1 MDAEPVVF
9 VVDDDP
15 SVLKALTR
23 LLGGEGF
30 HTMPFAS
37 PVQFLRD
44 HDPDVPG
51 CIILD
56 FAMPGFN
63 GLELQKHLGRIAE
76 RQPIIFVSGQ
86 SDIPIS
92 VSAMKGGAADFLTKP
107 VDAALL
113 IPAVRSAL
121 RRSALARQRHAEGE
135 LLQGRFA
142 ALTSRERA
150 VFERVVEGRLNK
162 QIAGELGIAEKTVK
176 VHRGH
181 VMEKMQARSI
191 AELVQMAGRL
201 DALKGKAGESK

>member
-1 MDAEPVVF
+1 MDAESVVF

-23 LLGGEGF
+23 LLSGEGF
-30 HTMPFAS
+30 RTRPFAS
-37 PVQFLRD
+37 PAQFLRD

-63 GLELQKHLGRIAE
+63 GLELQKHLGGIAE

-107 VDAALL
+107 VDAAVL

-121 RRSALARQRHAEGE
+121 RRSAVARERHAESE
-135 LLQGRFA
+135 LLQARFS
-142 ALTSRERA
+142 ALTSRERS
-150 VFERVVEGRLNK
+150 VFELVVKGRLNK
-162 QIAGELGIAEKTVK
+162 QIAGDLGIAEKTVK

-181 VMEKMQARSI
+181 VMGKMRAQTV
-191 AELVQMAGRL
+191 AELVQMGGRL
-201 DALKGKAGESK
+201 DALKAAAGESI

>member
-23 LLGGEGF
+23 LLSGEGF
-30 HTMPFAS
+30 QTRPFAS
-37 PVQFLRD
+37 ALQFLRA

-63 GLELQKHLGRIAE
+63 GLELQKQLGRIAE

-113 IPAVRSAL
+113 IPAVQSAL
-121 RRSALARQRHAEGE
+121 RRSALARERHAEGE
-135 LLQGRFA
+135 LLRERFS

-150 VFERVVEGRLNK
+150 VFELVVKGRLNK
-162 QIAGELGIAEKTVK
+162 QIAADLGIAEKTVK

-181 VMEKMQARSI
+181 VMDKMQVRSI

-201 DALKGKAGESK
+201 DAFKGTAGESK

>member
-1 MDAEPVVF
+1 MDAQPVVF
-9 VVDDDP
+9 IVDDDP

-23 LLGGEGF
+23 LLSGEGF
-30 HTMPFAS
+30 KTRPYAS
-37 PVQFLRD
+37 PAQFLRD
-44 HDPDVPG
+44 HDSDVPG

-107 VDAALL
+107 IDAALL
-113 IPAVRSAL
+113 IPAIRSAL
-121 RRSALARQRHAEGE
+121 RRSVIARERHAESE
-135 LLQGRFA
+135 LLQERFS
-142 ALTSRERA
+142 ALTLRERS
-150 VFERVVEGRLNK
+150 VFELVVKGRLNK
-162 QIAGELGIAEKTVK
+162 QIAGDLGIAEKTVK

-181 VMEKMQARSI
+181 VMDKMRARSV
-191 AELVQMAGRL
+191 AELVQMAERL
-201 DALKGKAGESK
+201 KA

>member
-30 HTMPFAS
+30 QTRPFAS
-37 PVQFLRD
+37 ALQFLRA

-63 GLELQKHLGRIAE
+63 GLELQKKLGRIAE

-121 RRSALARQRHAEGE
+121 RRSALARERHAEGE
-135 LLQGRFA
+135 LLRERFS

-150 VFERVVEGRLNK
+150 VFELVVKGRLNK
-162 QIAGELGIAEKTVK
+162 QIAADLGIAEKTVK

-181 VMEKMQARSI
+181 VMDKMQVRSV

-201 DALKGKAGESK
+201 DAFKGTAGESK